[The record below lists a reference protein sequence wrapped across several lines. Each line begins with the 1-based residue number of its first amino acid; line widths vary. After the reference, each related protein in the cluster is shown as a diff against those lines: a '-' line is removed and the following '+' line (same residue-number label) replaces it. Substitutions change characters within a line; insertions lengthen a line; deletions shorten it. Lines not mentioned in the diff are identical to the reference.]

1 MAIVLGGGLSGLSAG
16 YYMLK
21 KFGQP
26 TAIFEASNR
35 VGGWIRTEKH
45 KERGFIFE
53 AGPRTIRPKGV
64 SGANTLE
71 MIEELQ
77 LPIEA
82 VTSSHV
88 ASKNR
93 MIYAKG
99 QLCMLPN
106 SLKGIIQTVPPFSQ
120 PLAMALWNDLKS
132 RSTKI
137 KFGDESIYDF
147 VSRRF
152 GSELADYAISP
163 MICGICAGDA
173 KEISVRFL
181 MDEVFENEQKYG
193 GVVKGLFMSKL
204 NGKKTKG
211 SGDSTTA
218 KLFGED
224 QPAKFKEA
232 VKNKWSMYRVN
243 DGLETLPRT
252 LGNYLLSRDVEINLS
267 SECREI
273 LFTDNAVRLN
283 IKGQDVEA
291 RHVISSIPSF
301 KLAACVKNQHPGL
314 AGQLMAI
321 PYVDVAVVNLQYSSK
336 DVLKQPAFGFLVPPL
351 EKRPIL
357 GVIFDSC
364 VFEMEDNTVLTVM
377 MGGKWFEHY
386 YGKDP
391 TQKELLDIAI
401 REVSQILG
409 IDQQPKMSRVHILKK
424 CIPQYHVGHKQRVQ
438 DIRRYIQR
446 YKLPLSLCGAA
457 YDGVGINDVIL
468 SARMSVDAI
477 SS

>member
-1 MAIVLGGGLSGLSAG
+1 MAIVLGGGLSGLSAS
-16 YYMLK
+16 YYLLK
-21 KFGQP
+21 KFNQP
-26 TAIFEASNR
+26 SAIFEASNR

-45 KERGFIFE
+45 KDHGFIFE
-53 AGPRTIRPKGV
+53 AGPRTIRPKGA

-71 MIEELQ
+71 MIEDLK

-88 ASKNR
+88 AAKNR

-106 SLKGIIQTVPPFSQ
+106 SLKGAMQTIPPFSR
-120 PLAMALWNDLKS
+120 PLAMALLNDLKS
-132 RSTKI
+132 KSKKI

-147 VSRRF
+147 VHRRF

-181 MDEVFENEQKYG
+181 MDEIFENEQRYG
-193 GVVKGLFMSKL
+193 GVIKGLFMSKFNSNKTNSQNDSL
-204 NGKKTKG
+204 NKNHP
-211 SGDSTTA
+211 
-218 KLFGED
+218 KL
-224 QPAKFKEA
+224 FKEA
-232 VKNKWSMYRVN
+232 LKNKWSMYRVN
-243 DGLETLPRT
+243 NGLETLPNS
-252 LGNYLLSRDVEINLS
+252 LANHLKDKNVEINLA

-273 LFTDNAVRLN
+273 LFGENSVRLN
-283 IKGQDVEA
+283 IKGQDMETK
-291 RHVISSIPSF
+291 HIISSIPAF
-301 KLAACVKNQHPGL
+301 KLAACIKNQHPGL
-314 AGQLMAI
+314 AGQLLAI
-321 PYVDVAVVNLQYSSK
+321 PYVDVAVVNLQYTNK

-364 VFEMEDNTVLTVM
+364 VFDMENNTVLTVM
-377 MGGKWFEHY
+377 MGGKWFEQY

-391 TQKELLDIAI
+391 TQKELLDIAL

-409 IDQQPKMSRVHILKK
+409 IDQKPKLSRVHILKK
-424 CIPQYHVGHKQRVQ
+424 CIPQYNVGHKQRVQ

-468 SARMSVDAI
+468 SARMSVEKLQLH
-477 SS
+477 

>member
-1 MAIVLGGGLSGLSAG
+1 MAIVLGGGLSGLSAA
-16 YYMLK
+16 YYLLK

-26 TAIFEASNR
+26 TAIFEASSR
-35 VGGWIRTEKH
+35 IGGWIKTEKH
-45 KERGFIFE
+45 KDRGFIFE
-53 AGPRTIRPKGV
+53 AGPRTIRPKGI

-71 MIEELQ
+71 MIEDLQ

-88 ASKNR
+88 AAKNR

-106 SLKGIIQTVPPFSQ
+106 SLKGVLQTIPPFSQ
-120 PLAMALWNDLKS
+120 PLAMALFNDLKS
-132 RSTKI
+132 GPKKI

-152 GSELADYAISP
+152 GKELADYAISP

-181 MDEVFENEQKYG
+181 MDELFDKEQRYG
-193 GVVKGLFMSKL
+193 GVMKGIFLSKLNDKKKDNAGTSKGLFQDK
-204 NGKKTKG
+204 
-211 SGDSTTA
+211 
-218 KLFGED
+218 
-224 QPAKFKEA
+224 QPTMFKEA
-232 VKNKWSMYRVN
+232 VKNKWTMYRVN

-252 LGNYLLSRDVEINLS
+252 LNDYLLAKNVEVNLT

-273 LFTDNAVRLN
+273 VFGENSVRLN

-291 RHVISSIPSF
+291 KHVVSSIPSF
-301 KLAACVKNQHPGL
+301 KLAACVKDQHPGL

-321 PYVDVAVVNLQYSSK
+321 PYVDVAVVNLQYNSK
-336 DVLKQPAFGFLVPPL
+336 DLLKQPAFGFLVPPL

-364 VFEMEDNTVLTVM
+364 IFDMEENTVITVM
-377 MGGKWFEHY
+377 MGGKWFEQY
-386 YGKDP
+386 YGQNP
-391 TQKELLDIAI
+391 TQKDLLDIAL

-409 IDQQPKMSRVHILKK
+409 IEQEPKMSRVHILKK
-424 CIPQYHVGHKQRVQ
+424 CIPQYNVGHKQRVQ

-446 YKLPLSLCGAA
+446 YKLPISLCGAA

-468 SARMSVDAI
+468 SARMSVEGMPVLH
-477 SS
+477 